1 MTWVLEHDHETF
13 NEVDLKKRGLDIYT
27 RDPSART
34 LMTSYRLYND
44 SYEFGDNPSIAL
56 WDLANG
62 ERYPSD
68 ILEALADP
76 SVEKWSFNA
85 AFERLWAMRVLG
97 VDTPY
102 EGWRCSMVLAY
113 MHSFTGGLDSVG
125 EQMLM
130 PLDEQKGKD
139 GKRLINKFCMP
150 QKITKAN
157 PHVRRDWNTD
167 PEDWDLFGTYC
178 VGDTRAE
185 SGIKRRLLNY
195 PLLQSEWELYELDQ
209 RINDR
214 GLPIDRVFVESAIR
228 LADQRKAELIQMMRE
243 LTGLTNPNSPT
254 QLLEWLRNEGYDQT
268 DLQKDTI
275 KKALK
280 QAKELENDV
289 FGPAITQ
296 AGIQGLKLRQQSAR
310 LSVRKY
316 NAILQRVGP
325 DDRIRHV
332 FQMGGASRTI
342 RWAGRGFQPQN
353 LTSTPKQFEVEDG
366 VDDTLRIASDIIRD
380 GDMDGLKLMIEEPMD
395 ALAGCV
401 RSSVRV
407 QPGKK
412 LVVTDIA
419 SVESVVIG
427 QLCGCTR
434 LLNVFRQGKDAY
446 KDFATEF
453 YQIAYELVTKEQ
465 RKICK
470 PPTLGCFGAQTQV
483 LTLSGWK
490 PIVEVRKDDLLFDGV
505 EWVGHDGLVDQGE
518 KIVID
523 LHGVEVTPEHE
534 VLCGE
539 DWYPAWVVSQSSR
552 FARQA
557 IDSASGKSFP
567 GFATQHAEENSDIY
581 AGVSDVSEKSK
592 SLATI
597 LSAAKPEAVYRAQ
610 MSVSEANSILSTISS
625 RSEGQKST
633 ASPIGFTLSGHAAKT
648 NHLNDTVAEASGT
661 SSKIAKSSS
670 DIASRSQDGMCGQI
684 RSTELTT
691 PETMHQETSGL
702 YPRPGTIETKK
713 NTGGSSTGEK
723 SCAQPT
729 SMNGSARDTE
739 RSQQSV
745 EKSEKV
751 SPRTKSSPIRPTAK
765 VRTFD
770 VANVG
775 PRHRFVVKTDIGP
788 MIVHNCGFGLGG
800 GDLRLGKRTGL
811 WGYAEKMGVEMTRDE
826 AHKAVA
832 LWRDTYEEIPVFWY
846 GIEKTI
852 IKVVKDGHA
861 RKYGSITVKL
871 LKPYLLLELPSGGH
885 MYYYKPKIATERRMS
900 RWGNE
905 YTKEIFTHMGQEQ
918 KTRRWIRMASRGAKI
933 VENLV
938 QRIAREILKTWMLRA
953 VEAGWNII
961 GHVHDELINE
971 EDENSNYFI
980 PENLIAE
987 LRDRPIE
994 WWPDIPLNAAGW
1006 SGLYY
1011 RKD

>member
-1 MTWVLEHDHETF
+1 MTTILEHDHEGF
-13 NEVDLKKRGLDIYT
+13 SECDLKKRGIDLYT
-27 RDPSART
+27 RDPST
-34 LMTSYRLYND
+34 EVLMTSYRI
-44 SYEFGDNPSIAL
+44 YESKDDLTTPIKL
-56 WDLANG
+56 WDKANG
-62 ERYPSD
+62 EPYPVE

-76 SVEKWSFNA
+76 HVEKWAFNA
-85 AFERLWAMRVLG
+85 AFERLTAKRVLG

-102 EGWRCSMVLAY
+102 EGWRCGMVLAY

-125 EQMLM
+125 EQMM
-130 PLDEQKGKD
+130 MSLDEQKGKD

-185 SGIKRRLLNY
+185 GGIKRRLLNY

-228 LADQRKAELIQMMRE
+228 LADQRKAELIQMMRK

-280 QAKELENDV
+280 QAKDLENGV
-289 FGPAITQ
+289 FGPPITK
-296 AGIQGLKLRQQSAR
+296 AGVQGLKLRQQSAR

-353 LTSTPKQFEVEDG
+353 LTSTPKQFEIEDG

-412 LVVTDIA
+412 LVVTDIT

-434 LLNVFRQGKDAY
+434 LLNIFRQGKDAY

-453 YQIAYELVTKEQ
+453 YHVRYEDVTPAQ
-465 RKICK
+465 RKVCK
-470 PPTLGCFGAQTQV
+470 APTLG
-483 LTLSGWK
+483 
-490 PIVEVRKDDLLFDGV
+490 
-505 EWVGHDGLVDQGE
+505 
-518 KIVID
+518 
-523 LHGVEVTPEHE
+523 
-534 VLCGE
+534 
-539 DWYPAWVVSQSSR
+539 
-552 FARQA
+552 
-557 IDSASGKSFP
+557 
-567 GFATQHAEENSDIY
+567 
-581 AGVSDVSEKSK
+581 
-592 SLATI
+592 
-597 LSAAKPEAVYRAQ
+597 
-610 MSVSEANSILSTISS
+610 
-625 RSEGQKST
+625 
-633 ASPIGFTLSGHAAKT
+633 
-648 NHLNDTVAEASGT
+648 
-661 SSKIAKSSS
+661 
-670 DIASRSQDGMCGQI
+670 
-684 RSTELTT
+684 
-691 PETMHQETSGL
+691 
-702 YPRPGTIETKK
+702 
-713 NTGGSSTGEK
+713 
-723 SCAQPT
+723 
-729 SMNGSARDTE
+729 
-739 RSQQSV
+739 
-745 EKSEKV
+745 
-751 SPRTKSSPIRPTAK
+751 
-765 VRTFD
+765 
-770 VANVG
+770 
-775 PRHRFVVKTDIGP
+775 
-788 MIVHNCGFGLGG
+788 CGFGLGG

-811 WGYAEKMGVEMTRDE
+811 WGYAEKMGIDMTRDE
-826 AHKAVA
+826 AHKAVV

-861 RKYGSITVKL
+861 RKYGPITVKL
-871 LKPYLLLELPSGGH
+871 VKPYLLLELPSGGH
-885 MYYYKPKIATERRMS
+885 MFYYKPKIATERRTS

-938 QRIAREILKTWMLRA
+938 QRIARDILKTWMLRA

-1006 SGLYY
+1006 QGEFYK
-1011 RKD
+1011 KD